1 MKLKCKPQLTS
12 SLQQVIQAL
21 DDVDD
26 ADHNW
31 RAELKMYALL
41 IMLLLFV
48 PFWPLMSPSGRR

>member
-48 PFWPLMSPSGRR
+48 PY